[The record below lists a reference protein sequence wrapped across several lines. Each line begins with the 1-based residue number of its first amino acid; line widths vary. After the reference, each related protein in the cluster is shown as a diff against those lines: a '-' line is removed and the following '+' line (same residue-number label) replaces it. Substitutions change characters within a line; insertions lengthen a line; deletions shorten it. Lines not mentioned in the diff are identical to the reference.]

1 MAIKYKWL
9 AKQLELLAEQKSGNP
24 KAAPLPQNKLP
35 TEQAIALRYHVSR
48 QTVRS
53 ALKLLEEKGMIQ
65 KVQGSGIYLTG
76 KLADPARNQVF
87 LILHK
92 DPEFFAPKLYQELSL
107 SLQESGFSLLCKT
120 NSNCFQTERE
130 LLTGLLKETPRGLF
144 IQPVQSA
151 LPNPNRDLYR
161 YLMKKGCHILF
172 LFSPCPDFPDIPCIR
187 HNDYYGCSTLVQKLI
202 ALGHT
207 SIGALFQADDRASQ
221 DRFLSFMETMQQAGI
236 SVPDCHV
243 SWYDSTLAEQI
254 CRQGSGT
261 GLFPRLINDGFSDCT
276 ALICDH
282 DGILWRLMQ
291 ELDSLKGDNSQAPFS
306 GFPEDASIKNTLSEC
321 VFFGCFLQGHLT
333 ERLKGSRTLLLCSDQ
348 KNLGELAF
356 RTFSDSIKGLPV
368 QSREVPWT
376 FF

>member
-9 AKQLELLAEQKSGNP
+9 AKQLELLAEQKTGNP
-24 KAAPLPQNKLP
+24 KAAPFPQNKLP

-53 ALKLLEEKGMIQ
+53 ALKLLEEKGMIR

-76 KLADPARNQVF
+76 KLADPAKNQVF

-92 DPEFFAPKLYQELSL
+92 DPEFFSPELYQELSL
-107 SLQESGFSLLCKT
+107 SLKESGFSLLCKENG
-120 NSNCFQTERE
+120 NSFQTERQ
-130 LLTGLLKETPRGLF
+130 LLTELLKETPRGLF

-161 YLMKKGCHILF
+161 HLMKKGCHILF
-172 LFSPCPDFPDIPCIR
+172 LFSPCAEFSDIPCIR
-187 HNDYYGCSTLVQKLI
+187 HNDYYGCSTLIQKLL

-221 DRFLSFMETMQQAGI
+221 ERFLSFMETMQQAGI

-243 SWYDSTLAEQI
+243 SWYDSTLAKQI
-254 CRQGSGT
+254 CRQGSAT
-261 GLFPRLINDGFSDCT
+261 GLFSRLINDSFSDCT

-291 ELDSLKGDNSQAPFS
+291 ALHSLKGDSSQAPFFS
-306 GFPEDASIKNTLSEC
+306 FPEDASIKNTLSEC
-321 VFFGCFLQGHLT
+321 MFFGCFLQGHLT

-348 KNLGELAF
+348 KALGKLAF
-356 RTFSDSIKGLPV
+356 QTFSDSIKGLPV